1 MLDLQAMYR
10 LTEERSK
17 GLMAMLAV
25 SFAVLIGSMSFL
37 SPVAVVA
44 GVVGVLLLVLTVAR
58 PLWTLSLLALYLPF
72 EPFLLKFAPD
82 EVYAVAR
89 FGSEGLIYALGAVVI
104 ARVLMGRASNVQ
116 TPISL
121 PFVLF
126 CVVLGASALINA
138 VPPGIA
144 VLGTRQIIRFI
155 LVFFLVVQLAPSKPF
170 VSKLTM
176 ALFGVAAVES
186 LLAFAQL
193 VIGAPLDAFLLPSDA
208 RAIGDVAVTAGTTQ
222 FWDPGSR
229 TFGTLGRYDRLGNF
243 LFMFLLLGVGFL
255 SQQGKRAMSVPRH
268 QLLWLCALG
277 LPALLMTFSR
287 ASWFA
292 FLFGFLFITVV
303 LLRDRRVMAA
313 FGICAVLA
321 GAYVGLSGLNVRFI
335 TEAPGQTLVE
345 RFYETFS
352 YARWRG
358 EYYGLGRVFW
368 FVQTVTVVV
377 PAAPIFGWGPGQYG
391 AGAVTSLVNTRVYD
405 ALGLPFGVYG
415 TDGYIDNNWF
425 SLWGEAGTLG
435 LAFYLWMYIG
445 LFVYVWRGYHRT
457 SDGFTRG
464 LCAGFMA
471 MQIGI
476 ALAAFLATSF
486 ETRTV
491 GYYLWMYA
499 GFLVVLL
506 ERERRAIV

>member
-1 MLDLQAMYR
+1 MYG

-17 GLMAMLAV
+17 GLMVVLAI
-25 SFAVLIGSMSFL
+25 SFVVLIGSMSFL

-44 GVVGVLLLVLTVAR
+44 GVIGVLLLALTIVR

-82 EVYAVAR
+82 EVYTFAR
-89 FGSEGLIYALGAVVI
+89 FGSEGLIYILGGLVI
-104 ARVLMGRASNVQ
+104 ARILMGRTSNVQ

-138 VPPGIA
+138 VPPSIA
-144 VLGTRQIIRFI
+144 VLGIRQIIRFI
-155 LVFFLVVQLAPSKPF
+155 LVFFIVVQLAPSKSYI
-170 VSKLTM
+170 SKLTI
-176 ALFGVAAVES
+176 ALFGIAAFES

-193 VIGAPLDAFLLPSDA
+193 VIGAPLDTFLLPSDT

-243 LFMFLLLGVGFL
+243 LFMMLLFGVGFL
-255 SQQGKRAMSVPRH
+255 TQQGKRAISLSRN
-268 QLLWLCALG
+268 QLLWLFALG

-292 FLFGFLFITVV
+292 FLFGFLFIMVV
-303 LLRDRRVMAA
+303 LLRDKRVMAA
-313 FGICAVLA
+313 FGICGVLA

-335 TEAPGQTLVE
+335 TEAPGQTLIE

-368 FVQTVTVVV
+368 FVQTVSVVV

-391 AGAVTSLVNTRVYD
+391 AGAATTLVNTRVYD

-435 LAFYLWMYIG
+435 LAFFLWMYIG
-445 LFVYVWRGYHRT
+445 LFVYVWRGYRRS

-464 LCAGFMA
+464 LCAGYLA
-471 MQIGI
+471 LQIGV
-476 ALAAFLATSF
+476 AFAAFLATSF

-506 ERERRAIV
+506 ERERRTPV